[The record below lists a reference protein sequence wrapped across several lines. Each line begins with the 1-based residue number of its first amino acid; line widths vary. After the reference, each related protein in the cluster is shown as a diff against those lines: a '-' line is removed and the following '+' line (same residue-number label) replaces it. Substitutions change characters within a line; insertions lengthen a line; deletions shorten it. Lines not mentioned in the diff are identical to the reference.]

1 MMSPRNS
8 RLASFW
14 SSTRRR
20 NRLVAS
26 LDDIF
31 TSPWDVRA
39 VRVQTVNLQH
49 VHLIRESQRQADAA
63 MAADLVSADGWPI
76 ALLAR
81 RAGLRCA
88 RVTGRQVV
96 DALVSDATFSGR
108 RVALLGSREDV
119 AARFAELLTA
129 NGLTLAYRRHGDAA
143 TWDVEAIAE
152 EVERRECDI
161 ILVALGAPRGEP
173 LGQTLARRLGR
184 GLIVGVGGAVE
195 MATQDMPGA
204 PPWIANAGLE
214 WAYRLVREPRRL
226 GRRYLVEC
234 PRALLALALI
244 ARAGT

>member
-1 MMSPRNS
+1 MMSRRDS

-14 SSTRRR
+14 SSARRR
-20 NRLVAS
+20 DCLVAS
-26 LDDIF
+26 LADIF
-31 TSPWDVRA
+31 SSPWEVRP

-76 ALLAR
+76 MVLAR
-81 RAGLRCA
+81 RAGLPCA

-96 DALVSDATFSGR
+96 DALLTDPQFNGR

-119 AARFAELLTA
+119 AERFAALLA
-129 NGLTLAYRRHGDAA
+129 GNGLTLAYRRHGDAT

-152 EVERRECDI
+152 EINRRDCDI
-161 ILVALGAPRGEP
+161 VLVALGAPRGEP

-195 MATQDMPGA
+195 MATQDMPAA
-204 PPWIANAGLE
+204 PPGIANAGLE
-214 WAYRLVREPRRL
+214 WAYRLCREPRRL

-234 PRALLALALI
+234 PRALLALILI
-244 ARAGT
+244 ARADT